1 MLTIAVWLIAGL
13 LLTQLVLL
21 VWMMVRKKR
30 ELSLQNRV
38 KKLDE
43 QLTEEFSA
51 FIEGKVIHHP
61 RFPHE
66 QKLKIDLMESILER
80 SLEGA
85 DTLEKKDR
93 IRQLAEASLGDIYR
107 NRLHYAGWSNRIN
120 ALYFIEDFRMHS
132 LDDEVYTNTDR
143 RKRKKDEE
151 YRQGLRTMA
160 VLQDRRVFLLLE
172 EDMDV
177 PFPLLKEVFQRL
189 DRTSVSYWFSRYDDV
204 ADIPEPL
211 LCAFISHCGDIKS
224 ADDQEVVELALR
236 DSRPEVRIKA
246 LKALSSYQAINEPAR
261 LLPFFQ
267 SERWE
272 ERLMVAK
279 LAGQAGLKQYGT
291 QLLKLMEDRE
301 WWVRF
306 AAANAIRV
314 LPDGEAHLRKIAS
327 GHKDPY
333 ARDMADR
340 TLTTKWGMTS

>member
-43 QLTEEFSA
+43 KLTEEFHA

-61 RFPHE
+61 RFPDDK
-66 QKLKIDLMESILER
+66 KLKIDLMESILER

-120 ALYFIEDFRMHS
+120 ALYFIEDFRMQS
-132 LDDEVYTNTDR
+132 LDDEVYTNTER
-143 RKRKKDEE
+143 RKQKKDEE

-160 VLQDRRVFLLLE
+160 ALQDRRVFLLLE
-172 EDMDV
+172 ENLDV
-177 PFPLLKEVFQRL
+177 PFSLLKEVFQRL
-189 DRTSVSYWFSRYDDV
+189 DRASVSYWFSRYGAIADV
-204 ADIPEPL
+204 PEPL
-211 LCAFISHCGDIKS
+211 LCAFISHCGDVKS
-224 ADDQEVVELALR
+224 EDDQEVVELALR
-236 DSRPEVRIKA
+236 DSRDEVRIKA
-246 LKALSSYQAINEPAR
+246 LKALSSYEAINEPAR
-261 LLPFFQ
+261 ILPFFQ

-279 LAGQAGLKQYGT
+279 LAGRAGLKQYRS

-314 LPDGEAHLRKIAS
+314 LPDGEAQLRQIAS
-327 GHKDPY
+327 GHQDPY